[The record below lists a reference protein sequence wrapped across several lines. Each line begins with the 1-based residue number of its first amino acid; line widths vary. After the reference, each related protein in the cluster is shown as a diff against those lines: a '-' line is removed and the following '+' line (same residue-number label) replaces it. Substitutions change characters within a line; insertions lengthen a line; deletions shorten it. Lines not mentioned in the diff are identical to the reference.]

1 MMKGITIRLAEA
13 ADAAQLNAALRELS
27 KDMGDTHFASDED
40 VMAAGF
46 GETPSFLALLAESES
61 EVVGVVMFSSFYST
75 TRGTSGVFVSDLW
88 VAKSQ
93 RGVGLARK
101 LLASVCDVA
110 ANKWQSSCLRL
121 NVYKDNHGAIA
132 AYKKLGFDTDNNESV
147 MTLNAK
153 QFNTLMGA
161 NSEGHLR

>member
-27 KDMGDTHFASDED
+27 KDMGDTHLASDED
-40 VMAAGF
+40 VLAAGF
-46 GETPSFLALLAESES
+46 GKTPSFLALLAECEN
-61 EVVGVVMFSSFYST
+61 EVVGVAMFSSFYST

-88 VAKSQ
+88 VAKPR
-93 RGVGLARK
+93 RGAGLARN
-101 LLASVCDVA
+101 LLASVCEVA
-110 ANKWQSSCLRL
+110 ADKWQCSCLRL

-132 AYKKLGFDTDNNESV
+132 AYEKLGFDTDHNENV
-147 MTLNAK
+147 MTLNAI